1 MIMNKNTLENYDI
14 KLTRLSR
21 DKIEMVRNWRN
32 DPNISRYM
40 LFRDY
45 ITQEMQQQWF
55 DSINNE
61 KNLYYIVEYK
71 TNEIGLINVKD
82 IDYDE
87 GIGEG
92 GIFIADEAFQNTDIA
107 YRAHILL
114 FDYVFEEFG
123 LSAIISEILESNKR
137 AIRFA
142 EFLGSKQ
149 TMKTDGRLLFK
160 LERDD
165 YFSNRNR
172 KRFLK
177 RWDFYNNSI

>member
-1 MIMNKNTLENYDI
+1 MNKVLENYGV
-14 KLTRLSR
+14 KLVLLTH
-21 DKIEMVRNWRN
+21 DKIEMVRRWRN
-32 DPNISRYM
+32 DPKISRYM

-71 TNEIGLINVKD
+71 TKEIGLINVKD
-82 IDYDE
+82 IDYAE

-92 GIFIADEAFQNTDIA
+92 GIFIADEKFQNTDIA

-114 FDYVFEEFG
+114 FDYVFEELG
-123 LSAIISEILESNKR
+123 LSAIISEILESNQR

-149 TMKTDGRLLFK
+149 TMSTDGRLLYK
-160 LERDD
+160 LERED
-165 YFSNRNR
+165 YFRNRNR
-172 KRFLK
+172 DRFLK
-177 RWDFYNNSI
+177 RWNFYKK